1 MSFFLLRF
9 SRRKA
14 AIYPMAFLFH
24 VDQFYLVMRAT
35 PTSKARIYRLLLF
48 AGCGL
53 ACLLCLSTTQ
63 QPTPNIICL
72 QRGVG
77 DRRVI
82 NHFSGVFFGM
92 AGQQQ
97 SFSAGGGGRGG
108 NHHIMERES
117 SRHIFFSF
125 LDREARRLRITK
137 WRWIVMRILTLSDL
151 SPPIFDTA
159 DRRL

>member
-1 MSFFLLRF
+1 
-9 SRRKA
+9 
-14 AIYPMAFLFH
+14 MAFLFH

-97 SFSAGGGGRGG
+97 SFSAGGGGGG
-108 NHHIMERES
+108 NHHIMEREPRS
-117 SRHIFFSF
+117 AYIFFLSRPGGTEIENYQMEMDRYAH
-125 LDREARRLRITK
+125 LDLI
-137 WRWIVMRILTLSDL
+137 
-151 SPPIFDTA
+151 
-159 DRRL
+159 

>member
-48 AGCGL
+48 AVVGWL
-53 ACLLCLSTTQ
+53 ACCVCRQHSSPHQTSSVYSAASGIGESS
-63 QPTPNIICL
+63 IISL
-72 QRGVG
+72 EFSLGWRGSSNPF
-77 DRRVI
+77 RR
-82 NHFSGVFFGM
+82 
-92 AGQQQ
+92 
-97 SFSAGGGGRGG
+97 GGGEGG
-108 NHHIMERES
+108 IITSWNGSQVGIY
-117 SRHIFFSF
+117 FSF

>member
-14 AIYPMAFLFH
+14 AIYPMAFFFH

-97 SFSAGGGGRGG
+97 SFSAGGGKRG
-108 NHHIMERES
+108 ES
-117 SRHIFFSF
+117 SHHGTGVKSAYIFFLSRPGGTEIENYQMEMDRYAH
-125 LDREARRLRITK
+125 LDLI
-137 WRWIVMRILTLSDL
+137 
-151 SPPIFDTA
+151 
-159 DRRL
+159 